1 MVQGKWLA
9 KLNLRFNPADYA
21 TIFYAIITSIWI
33 LIFFNKIEDSLEKI
47 VFRIGVI
54 LIIVLIFNIRS
65 PKYNDILDFVKIS
78 YSSLLLVYW
87 YRETASLNT
96 FVFDPF
102 DHYLFSIDQNIFG
115 FQPSVEFSARYSSP
129 IWSEIMYY
137 GYFSYYFINL
147 VAILLYYFK
156 IKLSVHKTVFIIIFS
171 FLLYYIV
178 FIIFPSYGPQFYLP
192 YELRKVP
199 NGFLLQPEIRYL
211 LSNAEVRTG
220 AFPSSHVGLALI
232 FMILIFKISK
242 KVFWLL
248 LPVSLILM
256 ASTVYIKA
264 HYFIDVIAGLIS
276 GLMFYQISY
285 YLYPKFLR
293 VSDYFS
299 TKKLR

>member
-1 MVQGKWLA
+1 MVQGKWLV

-21 TIFYAIITSIWI
+21 TILYAIITSLWI
-33 LIFFNKIEDSLEKI
+33 LIFFNKIEDSFEKI

-54 LIIVLIFNIRS
+54 LLIVLIFNIKS
-65 PKYNDILDFVKIS
+65 IKYNDILDFIKIS
-78 YSSLLLVYW
+78 YSSFLLVYW

-102 DHYLFSIDQNIFG
+102 DHYLFSIDQRIFG
-115 FQPSVEFSARYSSP
+115 FQPSVEFSARYGSP

-137 GYFSYYFINL
+137 GYFSYYFINML
-147 VAILLYYFK
+147 AILLYFFK
-156 IKLSVHKTVFIIIFS
+156 KKASVHKTVFIVIFS
-171 FLLYYIV
+171 FIIYYIV

-192 YELRKVP
+192 YELRSVP
-199 NGFLLQPEIRYL
+199 NGFLLQQEIRYL

-242 KVFWLL
+242 KVFWVI

-276 GLMFYQISY
+276 GFMFYYISY
-285 YLYPKFLR
+285 YLYPKFVKAR
-293 VSDYFS
+293 DYFII
-299 TKKLR
+299 KKLI